1 MIKKFRQMALTNN
14 IITIY
19 GAQKTANT
27 HYITITYMYQIIVPP
42 SNKSV
47 QLQQKCFEKQN
58 PKADTNQIKK
68 SVKLKPDKINNISV
82 S

>member
-27 HYITITYMYQIIVPP
+27 HYITITYMY
-42 SNKSV
+42 
-47 QLQQKCFEKQN
+47 
-58 PKADTNQIKK
+58 
-68 SVKLKPDKINNISV
+68 
-82 S
+82 